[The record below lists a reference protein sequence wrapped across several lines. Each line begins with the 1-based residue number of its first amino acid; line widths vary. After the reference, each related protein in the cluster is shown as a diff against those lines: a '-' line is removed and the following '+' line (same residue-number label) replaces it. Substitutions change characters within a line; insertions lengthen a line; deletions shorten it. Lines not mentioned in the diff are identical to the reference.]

1 MCECASTQIS
11 CRHCFAETILHVH
24 YLFYWMTI
32 YLYFLSEI
40 ILQTLQLLTVIKS
53 SRAVKYYN
61 LRFYLSSIQTTDTIY
76 NLKNFRYKNTSCV
89 CMTRTHILQF
99 IFYTIQIWLYF
110 QFSYAV
116 TVIMRFFLNVSQ
128 RWL

>member
-61 LRFYLSSIQTTDTIY
+61 LRFYLSSIQTTEI
-76 NLKNFRYKNTSCV
+76 
-89 CMTRTHILQF
+89 Q
-99 IFYTIQIWLYF
+99 YTISK
-110 QFSYAV
+110 FSSTKTRLV
-116 TVIMRFFLNVSQ
+116 FV
-128 RWL
+128 